1 MWYKPHK
8 KQKSNC
14 DIKQI
19 IVHHISDK
27 IAMTNLFIYIFATS
41 KQAGPVQL
49 TAGLNGAFIINLKV
63 QLDHITRS
71 YVPYSLQEL
80 GELFNVP
87 C

>member
-19 IVHHISDK
+19 IVHHISDE
-27 IAMTNLFIYIFATS
+27 IAMTNLFIYIFAIS
-41 KQAGPVQL
+41 KQAGSVQL
-49 TAGLNGAFIINLKV
+49 IAGLNGGLYNQSKGSVRPHHWELY
-63 QLDHITRS
+63 S
-71 YVPYSLQEL
+71 YSLQEL
-80 GELFNVP
+80 GELFNIP